1 MSAGTET
8 TSSLALVSPT
18 PADGAT
24 VFGEVTIAADLTSPW
39 AASAFIDWDD
49 SLLGWWRFSEASGE
63 AAADS
68 SSWGRSASMVDDAG
82 DRVDGWSGSGL
93 WLNGVAQYAEVGDM
107 GVPENGTA
115 TVEGWFRFDQ
125 LAVDQGSAAGL
136 FKGIYVHPVN
146 DHIYFWGTNDW
157 FRSSSHM
164 TPGAWH
170 HLAIA
175 WGGDTSTAQL
185 WIDGKALPINVQGE
199 PEEIMALDD
208 FVIGKSYGYFGG
220 TVDELRVWGRVMS
233 EHEVRAAYDIQRYD
247 LQATFADLP
256 VGTTNYTVTAVEV
269 DDEVVSKSGMVQ
281 VE

>member
-1 MSAGTET
+1 
-8 TSSLALVSPT
+8 
-18 PADGAT
+18 
-24 VFGEVTIAADLTSPW
+24 
-39 AASAFIDWDD
+39 
-49 SLLGWWRFSEASGE
+49 
-63 AAADS
+63 
-68 SSWGRSASMVDDAG
+68 
-82 DRVDGWSGSGL
+82 
-93 WLNGVAQYAEVGDM
+93 
-107 GVPENGTA
+107 
-115 TVEGWFRFDQ
+115 
-125 LAVDQGSAAGL
+125 
-136 FKGIYVHPVN
+136 
-146 DHIYFWGTNDW
+146 
-157 FRSSSHM
+157 M

-247 LQATFADLP
+247 LQATFGDLP